1 MQGII
6 KEIMWPTCLDII
18 IVFTMYKI
26 FFVIQ
31 QNLVQKD
38 NINISCYV
46 MLTIYALYLDV
57 QTYKTTHAC

>member
-6 KEIMWPTCLDII
+6 KEIMCLDII
-18 IVFTMYKI
+18 IVFTMYKTC
-26 FFVIQ
+26 FVIQ

-57 QTYKTTHAC
+57 QTYKTIHAC